1 MLYKRKNEEVR
12 SLEEAE
18 QVILSVE
25 EYKKLTFEEL
35 QGETVTITKK
45 ELHSYQKALQIY
57 KESKGKA
64 YGSDGKYKLLSQRLF
79 NYNSDR
85 VSFLEVRTEF
95 VTPYSI
101 KELNYEDAKNLIFL
115 DFSNAIGANF
125 DIEIFDGAKAREK
138 IAASAYKAY
147 HQALRGEINTFN
159 FSISLNGRNGFF
171 EVVLESAGWIPAVKI
186 LEELNSL

>member
-1 MLYKRKNEEVR
+1 MKHTKENKEVR

-18 QVILSVE
+18 QVIMSVE
-25 EYKKLTFEEL
+25 EYEILTSEDL

-57 KESKGKA
+57 KENRGKTHN
-64 YGSDGKYKLLSQRLF
+64 SDGKYKLLSQRLF
-79 NYNSDR
+79 NFNSDR
-85 VSFLEVRTEF
+85 ISFQEVKTEF

-125 DIEIFDGAKAREK
+125 DIEIFDGVKAREK